1 LDQQQQLSL
10 TECTFFYAAKI
21 SYWSKPTDS
30 FSSTTSAVVGLL
42 VIGYPGFT
50 PHKHP
55 LFAVLNWL
63 TAKKLLAMEQL
74 LPTLQP
80 NIQYPG
86 YIP

>member
-1 LDQQQQLSL
+1 
-10 TECTFFYAAKI
+10 
-21 SYWSKPTDS
+21 
-30 FSSTTSAVVGLL
+30 VGSL
-42 VIGYPGFT
+42 VIGYPGLT

-55 LFAVLNWL
+55 FFAVLNWL

-80 NIQYPG
+80 NIQYPD